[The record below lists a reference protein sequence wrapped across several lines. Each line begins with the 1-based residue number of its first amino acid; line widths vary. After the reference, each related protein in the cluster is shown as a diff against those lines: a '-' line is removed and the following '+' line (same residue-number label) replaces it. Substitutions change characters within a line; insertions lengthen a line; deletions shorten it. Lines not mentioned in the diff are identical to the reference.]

1 MQKKRIIKKIALL
14 IACVAVGSFLY
25 SRTQID
31 YGEYLLKSTYDNS
44 ENNQKVEQQV
54 SAGIVFPKY
63 YEKQVDESLSFQ
75 VEVILEEGFDAKS
88 VYNGTAIRYCIDQNA
103 IYKRFFEDDIEIR
116 RTDIDNYRDNESMKY
131 IPYTLYESTA
141 ALCSMSEFD
150 FVYSSQ
156 RMNYIYQV
164 ADLNREQ
171 NLQAYK
177 LWDYS
182 QTNDLDFLN
191 RENSKQEIYNLLDE
205 LCLDSTYAHIQ
216 YVFSMDLDTMK
227 QAEKKGLELGNIS
240 IKEMNEEWSKQKDEG
255 YYYFITQSYC
265 NIPIYPFKT
274 VQQNEEFAAPLKIM
288 QTESGYNLIN
298 LRRWFS
304 IEESKEELKLLPFEE
319 IMGVIEMKYS
329 GLLNTN
335 PLVVKQAK
343 LYYFALPETQ
353 MEYVLV
359 PIWVCVIEET
369 NQEYGNV
376 QKVFVPIN
384 AVTGEVMIMLE

>member
-1 MQKKRIIKKIALL
+1 MQKKRVIKKIALL

-54 SAGIVFPKY
+54 SAEIVFPKY
-63 YEKQVDESLSFQ
+63 YEKQVDASLSFQ
-75 VEVILEEGFDAKS
+75 VEVILDEEFDAKK
-88 VYNGTAIRYCIDQNA
+88 VYHGTALRYYIDQNI
-103 IYKRFFEDDIEIR
+103 IYEYFFEDETEIKK
-116 RTDIDNYRDNESMKY
+116 TDIDNYRDNESMQY
-131 IPYTLYESTA
+131 IPYTVYESID

-182 QTNDLDFLN
+182 QIGDLDFLS
-191 RENSKQEIYNLLDE
+191 RENSKQEIYKLLDE
-205 LCLDSTYAHIQ
+205 LRLDSTYAHIQ

-227 QAEKKGLELGNIS
+227 QAEKRALELGNIS
-240 IKEMNEEWSKQKDEG
+240 IEEMNEEWSKQKDEG
-255 YYYFITQSYC
+255 YYYFITQNYC

-288 QTESGYNLIN
+288 QAESGYNLIN

-304 IEESKEELKLLPFEE
+304 IDESQDELKLLPFEE
-319 IMGVIEMKYS
+319 IMGVIETKYS

-343 LYYFALPETQ
+343 LYYFALPKTQ

-369 NQEYGNV
+369 NQEYGSV
-376 QKVFVPIN
+376 QKIYVPVN
-384 AVTGEVMIMLE
+384 AVTGEEMIMLE